1 MKTEKNLLKQKPKLL
16 LYAGWHF
23 ARKLHFGRV
32 HEHEHCEIMLAKKG
46 CGEIIIDEKS
56 YSFSKG
62 DVIIYNP
69 HTAHAEH
76 FAQDT
81 DAEVMFFGISNLN
94 VECFEP
100 GALCEGKFKI
110 LQTGKYYDE
119 FLFYCERLLHEK
131 NAKEPQYNA
140 ISDGLINIIVSFIL
154 RLSDAVVSGNS
165 NTCLQIKDYLDQNY
179 TSNKSIDD
187 ICKDLYINKY
197 YLTHLFKDAMGVPP
211 LKYMISKRI
220 SLAKEL
226 LKTTSLTLDE
236 IALKCGYVDTAYF
249 VKVFKKS
256 EGITPQEFKEL

>member
-1 MKTEKNLLKQKPKLL
+1 MKLEKNLLKQKPKLL
-16 LYAGWHF
+16 LYAGWHY
-23 ARKLHFGRV
+23 ARKLHLGTI
-32 HEHEHCEIMLAKKG
+32 HTHEHCEIMFAKEG
-46 CGEIIIDEKS
+46 CGEITIDDTN

-76 FAQDT
+76 YAEDT

-94 VECFEP
+94 VECFES

-131 NAKEPQYNA
+131 NAKEFQYSA
-140 ISDGLINIIVSFIL
+140 ISDSLLNIIVSFIL
-154 RLSDAVVSGNS
+154 RLSDAVVTENS

-211 LKYMISKRI
+211 LKYMINKRI

-226 LKTTSLTLDE
+226 LKNTLLTIDE
-236 IALKCGYVDTAYF
+236 IALKCGYADTSYF
-249 VKVFKKS
+249 IKVFKKA
-256 EGITPQEFKEL
+256 EGISPQEFKEL

>member
-1 MKTEKNLLKQKPKLL
+1 MKSEKNLLRQKPKLL

-23 ARKLHFGRV
+23 ARKLHFGRI
-32 HEHEHCEIMLAKKG
+32 HSHEHCEIMFAKEG
-46 CGEIIIDEKS
+46 CGEIIIDGNT

-69 HTAHAEH
+69 LTLHAEH
-76 FAQDT
+76 FAENT
-81 DAEVMFFGISNLN
+81 DAEVIFFGVSNLN
-94 VECFEP
+94 LECFEP
-100 GALCEGKFKI
+100 GALCKGKFSVLK
-110 LQTGKYYDE
+110 TGKYYDE

-131 NAKEPQYNA
+131 NSKEFQYSS
-140 ISDGLINIIVSFIL
+140 ISDSLLNIIVSFIL
-154 RLSDAVVSGNS
+154 RLSDTTVTENS

-226 LKTTSLTLDE
+226 LKNSSLTIDE
-236 IALKCGYVDTAYF
+236 VALKCGYTDTSYF